1 MIPGRTLAHIHQLT
15 STDQVSYGQSS
26 VLEALGEKAKVLPL
40 SSRFFHVI
48 GKTGK
53 ASVSQLENKEAL
65 RTTDVVG
72 RKEELGCVAGSGKSS
87 WMSWHL
93 SYSYSNL
100 RVF

>member
-1 MIPGRTLAHIHQLT
+1 MTPGRTLAHIHQMT

-26 VLEALGEKAKVLPL
+26 MLEALGEKTKVLPL
-40 SSRFFHVI
+40 PSRFFHLT

-53 ASVSQLENKEAL
+53 ASISQLENKEAL

-72 RKEELGCVAGSGKSS
+72 RREELGCVAGSGKSS
-87 WMSWHL
+87 WRSWRL